1 MRFLLL
7 LSTMALALSISA
19 QSSFI
24 GFKAGGHTSSAFID
38 HTIFPNSN
46 NAGFNNGI
54 NAGILFKYLP
64 KKRDI
69 FLHSGLQFSVNY
81 VQKGWQQIFL
91 NNEPP
96 YSAEM
101 TFIEVPIEAIGYF
114 GKKNNFFVT
123 LGFYFEYLV
132 DHKLDTLPNFDENA
146 AADRSLVGGQDFYTY
161 EPERDNE
168 AGYGGRAS
176 GGVFREFSFGML
188 HLEGFFTYSISNF
201 IDAGDLTTRTPDI
214 SNLWV
219 AGVSLGYLFQIG
231 GGK

>member
-1 MRFLLL
+1 MGFLF
-7 LSTMALALSISA
+7 LAKGQNLY
-19 QSSFI
+19 I
-24 GFKAGGHTSSAFID
+24 GAKMGGHVGSAFID
-38 HTIFPNSN
+38 HSITNFTMR
-46 NAGFNNGI
+46 AGFEPGFH
-54 NAGILFKYLP
+54 GGVMFKFLP
-64 KKRDI
+64 EPRNV
-69 FLHSGLQFSVNY
+69 FLKSGLQLSVNY

-101 TFIEVPIEAIGYF
+101 TFIEMPIEAIGYF

-132 DHKLDTLPNFDENA
+132 DHRLDPLPNFDENA